1 MADGIYQ
8 SVITF
13 FIPYLVAANTT
24 TIAGNG
30 KDVIERQR
38 LGAYIAHPAVIT
50 INLYI
55 LINTYTWDW
64 LTVLII
70 AISDLL
76 IFFWTGVYTSAD
88 AGFASTFYGT
98 AAQVYGELSFWIV
111 LFLTPLICIAPRYAS
126 KALQKVFW
134 PYDVDIIREQVS
146 AGKFGKVTKGDDQ
159 HSSHDAKE
167 SLSSSSGSSRRK
179 HQPQQS
185 IDEDLRPIYPPS
197 IAATS
202 VAGHGPRSQRGSDG
216 TNYTKHDL
224 SMEMPVNQPADL
236 PDVPIRPSIDRVR
249 PSYDRMRA
257 SMDQMERNRN
267 VRASFEASNDFT
279 SAAML
284 SRFESTRSVPGEPQG
299 TGIVNKIRRRTRGK
313 SFKSAFAF
321 HKDQNNTV
329 QEHD

>member
-1 MADGIYQ
+1 MADGLYQ

-13 FIPYLVAANTT
+13 FIPYLVVSNTPS
-24 TIAGNG
+24 IAGNG
-30 KDVIERQR
+30 KDVIERLR

-70 AISDLL
+70 SLSDLI
-76 IFFWTGVYTSAD
+76 IFFWTGVYTSSTF
-88 AGFASTFYGT
+88 AGTFYGT
-98 AAQVYGELSFWIV
+98 AAQIYSELSFWIV
-111 LFLTPLICIAPRYAS
+111 LFLTPLLCIAPRYAS

-134 PYDVDIIREQVS
+134 PYDVDIIREQITS
-146 AGKFGKVTKGDDQ
+146 GKFDQ
-159 HSSHDAKE
+159 LQASHGEENTPEIAKE

-179 HQPQQS
+179 HQPHQS
-185 IDEDLRPIYPPS
+185 VDEDLRPIYPPS

-216 TNYTKHDL
+216 TNYTRHDI
-224 SMEMPVNQPADL
+224 SMETPVNQPADL
-236 PDVPIRPSIDRVR
+236 PDVPIRQSVDRVR
-249 PSYDRMRA
+249 PSYDRLRM
-257 SMDQMERNRN
+257 SMDRMDRG

-284 SRFESTRSVPGEPQG
+284 SRFESTRSGSPQPEG
-299 TGIVNKIRRRTRGK
+299 TGIVSRIRRRTRGK
-313 SFKSAFAF
+313 SFKKPFAF
-321 HKDQNNTV
+321 HKDQSNHI
-329 QEHD
+329 QEHE

>member
-1 MADGIYQ
+1 MADGVYQ

-13 FIPYLVAANTT
+13 FIPYLVVSNTP

-30 KDVIERQR
+30 KDVIERLR

-64 LTVLII
+64 VTVLII
-70 AISDLL
+70 ALSDLI
-76 IFFWTGVYTSAD
+76 IFFWSGVYTSSTF
-88 AGFASTFYGT
+88 AGTFYGT
-98 AAQVYGELSFWIV
+98 AAQIYSELSFWVV
-111 LFLTPLICIAPRYAS
+111 LILVPLICIAPRYAS

-134 PYDVDIIREQVS
+134 PYDVDIIREQVTS
-146 AGKFGKVTKGDDQ
+146 GKFEKGPQGEEVHGSD
-159 HSSHDAKE
+159 DAKE
-167 SLSSSSGSSRRK
+167 SVSSSSGSSRRK

-185 IDEDLRPIYPPS
+185 VDEDLRPIYPPS

-216 TNYTKHDL
+216 TNYTRHDI
-224 SMEMPVNQPADL
+224 SMETPVNQPADV
-236 PDVPIRPSIDRVR
+236 PDRPIRQSIDRVR

-257 SMDQMERNRN
+257 SMDRMDRG

-284 SRFESTRSVPGEPQG
+284 SRFESTRSVPPEPEDNNL
-299 TGIVNKIRRRTRGK
+299 ISRIRRRTRGK
-313 SFKSAFAF
+313 SFKSPFAF
-321 HKDQNNTV
+321 HKDQSNHIR
-329 QEHD
+329 EHE

>member
-1 MADGIYQ
+1 MADGLYQ

-13 FIPYLVAANTT
+13 FIPYLVAANTP
-24 TIAGNG
+24 TITGNG

-64 LTVLII
+64 LTLLII
-70 AISDLL
+70 ALSDLL
-76 IFFWTGVYTSAD
+76 IFFWSGVYTSSTF
-88 AGFASTFYGT
+88 AGTFYGT
-98 AAQVYGELSFWIV
+98 AAQIYSELSFWIV

-134 PYDVDIIREQVS
+134 PYDVDIIREQVTS
-146 AGKFGKVTKGDDQ
+146 GKFDKAAQDGEQDSLNDT
-159 HSSHDAKE
+159 KE

-179 HQPQQS
+179 HHHPHQS
-185 IDEDLRPIYPPS
+185 VDEDLRPIYPPS

-216 TNYTKHDL
+216 TNYTRHDL
-224 SMEMPVNQPADL
+224 SMETPVNQPADL
-236 PDVPIRPSIDRVR
+236 PDVPVRQSIDRVR

-257 SMDQMERNRN
+257 SMDRMDRG

-284 SRFESTRSVPGEPQG
+284 SRFESTRSIPPPPEGQ
-299 TGIVNKIRRRTRGK
+299 GIVNRIRKRTRGK

-321 HKDQNNTV
+321 HKDQNNHI
-329 QEHD
+329 QEHE

>member
-1 MADGIYQ
+1 MADGLYQ

-13 FIPYLVAANTT
+13 FIPYLVASNTP

-30 KDVIERQR
+30 KDITERLR

-64 LTVLII
+64 VTLLII
-70 AISDLL
+70 TLSDLL
-76 IFFWTGVYTSAD
+76 IFFWSGVYTSST
-88 AGFASTFYGT
+88 FAMTFYGT
-98 AAQVYGELSFWIV
+98 AAQIYSELSFWIV

-134 PYDVDIIREQVS
+134 PYDVDIIREQVTS
-146 AGKFGKVTKGDDQ
+146 GKFDKLTKGTQEQGSDVT
-159 HSSHDAKE
+159 KE
-167 SLSSSSGSSRRK
+167 SLSSSSSSSRRK

-185 IDEDLRPIYPPS
+185 VDEDLRPIYPPS
-197 IAATS
+197 IAGTS

-216 TNYTKHDL
+216 TNYTRHDI
-224 SMEMPVNQPADL
+224 SMETPVDQPADL
-236 PDVPIRPSIDRVR
+236 PDVPIRQSIDRVR

-257 SMDQMERNRN
+257 SMDRMDRG

-284 SRFESTRSVPGEPQG
+284 SRFESTQSGPGESQG
-299 TGIVNKIRRRTRGK
+299 SGLVSRIRRRTRGK
-313 SFKSAFAF
+313 SFKSPFAF
-321 HKDQNNTV
+321 HKDNNNNIR
-329 QEHD
+329 EHE